1 MIALSQ
7 LGFDQAM
14 VTMALGLARVTP
26 ALMFLPMLGEKPMG
40 RGVLRTTLLTLITL
54 GLLPVLSREN
64 VDVTALSLPATLL
77 KEGLIGL
84 ILGMMLGAPYLAA
97 MTFGEFLDNQRGAT
111 IAKSIDPTA
120 DVESSLLGSFIG
132 FLWAALFFSGGGLLW
147 IIATIA
153 DSYRRIP
160 LDGTL
165 TLNMQTAL
173 SLGSLLSQT
182 LMAGVVAAAPAVAV
196 MLLIDIMLGTLSR
209 FASQLNPFSLALTVK
224 SLATSL
230 ILLLYLSPWTFT
242 GVNRL
247 HHLWTMDSVFPGS
260 Q

>member
-40 RGVLRTTLLTLITL
+40 RGVLRTTLLALITL

-153 DSYRRIP
+153 DSYRTAVQAFKTCCRDVGEI
-160 LDGTL
+160 DSTMRSISGTSH
-165 TLNMQTAL
+165 A
-173 SLGSLLSQT
+173 
-182 LMAGVVAAAPAVAV
+182 
-196 MLLIDIMLGTLSR
+196 
-209 FASQLNPFSLALTVK
+209 
-224 SLATSL
+224 
-230 ILLLYLSPWTFT
+230 YLSETAKLKGRTIPVCPAILSEYW
-242 GVNRL
+242 
-247 HHLWTMDSVFPGS
+247 
-260 Q
+260 